1 MHSHLA
7 EANADRSSSRDATRT
22 ATIRRL
28 ARANEIASTQI
39 VFSTNKLS
47 IRLFFPF
54 VSSSLFRR
62 IFDNRA
68 APDGPA
74 SAPKSDR
81 RFTVS
86 FRQMGVASRR
96 GNCLETGCKRDGY
109 AASVEAREG
118 KASR

>member
-81 RFTVS
+81 RFTDRDVPKDVPICVS
-86 FRQMGVASRR
+86 NRVSSLGHF
-96 GNCLETGCKRDGY
+96 C
-109 AASVEAREG
+109 
-118 KASR
+118 